1 MADSLKDMLTKSILP
16 QEWFDKIDAPTADRS
31 PLEAQLRGF
40 VAGAAER
47 ATAPDMLASAALP
60 LAGKVMGAGA
70 AGASAMAPEVAGDAS
85 AVQKLL
91 APLLKQ
97 GAGKPTMAMAR
108 PAPQRVPEPQDVE
121 RLIQR
126 FKSRM
131 GEIPSSGQ

>member
-1 MADSLKDMLTKSILP
+1 MADSLKDLLTRSILP

-47 ATAPDMLASAALP
+47 ATAPDMLASAAMP
-60 LAGKVMGAGA
+60 LAGKAVGAMG
-70 AGASAMAPEVAGDAS
+70 AMAPEAAAMSGDAS